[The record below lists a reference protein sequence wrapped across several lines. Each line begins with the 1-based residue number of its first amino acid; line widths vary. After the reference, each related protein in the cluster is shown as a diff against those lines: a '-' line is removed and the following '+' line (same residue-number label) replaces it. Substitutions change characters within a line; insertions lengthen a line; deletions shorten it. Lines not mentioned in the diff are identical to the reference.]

1 MDIVEKL
8 LSTSHQDNDQ
18 LQQLKLVAQNLDSVH
33 PLEYRLNTKHQKQA
47 EIVCSFVNDN
57 GYGDAM
63 IEANGV
69 LFDIVVEIKT
79 PLIDNVVCSL
89 SSNLVFVADFF
100 SVEFVGWRIGD
111 LDG

>member
-1 MDIVEKL
+1 VF
-8 LSTSHQDNDQ
+8 T
-18 LQQLKLVAQNLDSVH
+18 